1 MEENKSLVKADSPI
15 ASQAH
20 SLIKVAEALFKSQLF
35 PNVKNAYGAYA
46 IVEYGAELEIPP
58 MTSLQTMSIISGKIC
73 MAAQMMLTLALKKGV
88 SYKVITDSDKEVSV
102 TFSRQGFESYTS
114 SFSIEEAKRA
124 GIFKAQ
130 GGWEKWP
137 RDMCFWRA
145 VTRGLRRI
153 APDIVLG
160 LYAIEELKDAPPL
173 NESVEADIVDDGGDA
188 NPLNAGPPE
197 KPKPDFD
204 FLKSCGEAKKQL
216 KALTSKDEAYYEVLT
231 RYECLHSN
239 EVKEEDRKTV
249 YEELK
254 EKYRALKVEI
264 GKEKK

>member
-1 MEENKSLVKADSPI
+1 MTLTETPI
-15 ASQAH
+15 VSQAH

-73 MAAQMMLTLALKKGV
+73 MAAQMMLTFALKKGV
-88 SYKVITDSDKEVSV
+88 SYKVITDSEKEVSV
-102 TFSRQGFESYTS
+102 TFSRQGFEPYTS

-173 NESVEADIVDDGGDA
+173 DSPIDVEEIK
-188 NPLNAGPPE
+188 PPE
-197 KPKPDFD
+197 PKKPQDKPKPDFD
-204 FLKSCGEAKKQL
+204 FLKSCGGAKKQL
-216 KALTSKDEAYYEVLT
+216 KALTGKDDAYYEVLT

-239 EVKEEDRKTV
+239 EVKEEDRRTV
-249 YEELK
+249 YEELR
-254 EKYRALKVEI
+254 EKYKTLKAQIE
-264 GKEKK
+264 KEKK